1 MNITKFLY
9 RKKSGPN
16 VIYKIQIHNQDHD
29 FLVVHF
35 FFDIKTKRGRERV
48 MDRKENNRRAS

>member
-16 VIYKIQIHNQDHD
+16 VIYKIQIHSQDHD

-35 FFDIKTKRGRERV
+35 FFDIKTERER
-48 MDRKENNRRAS
+48 ESYG